1 MTADALKSQR
11 LEIELQTL
19 RDRVGDLVHENQT
32 LRIVKGVL
40 EKRINELLFGGIDP
54 AG

>member
-1 MTADALKSQR
+1 MTADALKSQQ

-19 RDRVGDLVHENQT
+19 RNRVGDLVHENQT
-32 LRIVKGVL
+32 LRIAKGAL
-40 EKRINELLFGGIDP
+40 ERRINELRFGGIDA

>member
-1 MTADALKSQR
+1 MTADALKFQS
-11 LEIELQTL
+11 LEIELQNL

-32 LRIVKGVL
+32 LRIAKGAL
-40 EKRINELLFGGIDP
+40 EKRINELLFGGIDL